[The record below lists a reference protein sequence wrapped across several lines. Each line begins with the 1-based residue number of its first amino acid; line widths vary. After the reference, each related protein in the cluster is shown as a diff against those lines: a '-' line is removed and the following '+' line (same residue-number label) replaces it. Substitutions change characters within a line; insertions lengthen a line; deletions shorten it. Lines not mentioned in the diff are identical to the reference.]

1 LTGVIGNVFAN
12 TLTLTG
18 TAGQTTLY
26 VTNNVFV
33 SDTVTKMI
41 DNTSLAM
48 YVGGGTITSVPTRAI
63 NTYSTSYPNF
73 LATGS
78 SHFYFNDSVKGAALP
93 SSAGAGA
100 SFGSS
105 VAFSA
110 DGNTALVG
118 APDALGGGYAAVYRF
133 TNGSWSATG
142 TPLAVTSGNFGS
154 SVALS
159 TDGNTALVGA
169 HTASS
174 STGYAAVYRFTN
186 GSWSAT
192 GTSLPS
198 SAGAG
203 AYFGSSVAFSADG
216 NTALVGALAAASYAG
231 YAAVYRFTNGSW
243 SAAAPLAVTSG
254 TFGNSVALS
263 SDGNT
268 ALVGAKSASGGGY
281 AAVYRF
287 TNGVWSAAEPL
298 AVTGTLFG
306 NSVALSADGNTALVG
321 APFDPSGG
329 AAAVFLTGPKFKVNN
344 TLVVYNNAV
353 GIAISTPTAN
363 LHVVGNIYASN
374 AVTTTNIFATNVYAS
389 GYVGIRTTSPIEVLD
404 VRGGSISLGTYNST
418 SSGRYVGYYNGTGG
432 NDCLVGMEI
441 ENTTLGGN
449 YSQKLHLRTHWF
461 GNNNGRRLTIDE
473 NGNVF
478 VAKNLTTSNPYW
490 FITYSSGGNAT
501 YTPTSGSWFS
511 STANGTIYGNSI
523 SVGGTALT
531 SAFNTTS
538 GTFTFPVAGTY
549 LISVPM
555 FINGAAAG
563 RYAIAT
569 FGSSIK
575 PISQYFEFT
584 STNLPTN
591 EMRTWTFVKQVNGND
606 TMYLSTPAGSITLYL
621 AETHTTLNIFK
632 VG

>member
-1 LTGVIGNVFAN
+1 MYTIKNTTGGCGVKNPIPPGNTGDVLYLVSSGVAGAATDVLYTGSGNLYVANSVTTTNVFAETLNATSTINVTGNIYASNAVTTTNLFAETLNATSTINVTGNIYASNAVTTTNLFAN
-12 TLTLTG
+12 TLNATSTINVTGNIYASNAVTTTNLFANTLNATSTVNVTGNIYASNAITTTNISCAGFTSNVSNTIFNYSTLTIPFIQATTLNVYASANVLTLSIPG
-18 TAGQTTLY
+18 SVGQTSLNVTGNIYTSNAVTTTNLFANTLNATSTINVTGNIYASNAVTTTNLFTAGITSNVTSTIFNSDTLTIPFVYSTTLNVASTSNLDV
-26 VTNNVFV
+26 VTI
-33 SDTVTKMI
+33 TGEPGL
-41 DNTSLAM
+41 TSL
-48 YVGGGTITSVPTRAI
+48 
-63 NTYSTSYPNF
+63 N
-73 LATGS
+73 
-78 SHFYFNDSVKGAALP
+78 
-93 SSAGAGA
+93 
-100 SFGSS
+100 
-105 VAFSA
+105 
-110 DGNTALVG
+110 
-118 APDALGGGYAAVYRF
+118 
-133 TNGSWSATG
+133 
-142 TPLAVTSGNFGS
+142 VT
-154 SVALS
+154 
-159 TDGNTALVGA
+159 
-169 HTASS
+169 
-174 STGYAAVYRFTN
+174 
-186 GSWSAT
+186 
-192 GTSLPS
+192 
-198 SAGAG
+198 
-203 AYFGSSVAFSADG
+203 
-216 NTALVGALAAASYAG
+216 
-231 YAAVYRFTNGSW
+231 
-243 SAAAPLAVTSG
+243 
-254 TFGNSVALS
+254 
-263 SDGNT
+263 
-268 ALVGAKSASGGGY
+268 
-281 AAVYRF
+281 
-287 TNGVWSAAEPL
+287 
-298 AVTGTLFG
+298 
-306 NSVALSADGNTALVG
+306 
-321 APFDPSGG
+321 
-329 AAAVFLTGPKFKVNN
+329 
-344 TLVVYNNAV
+344 
-353 GIAISTPTAN
+353 
-363 LHVVGNIYASN
+363 GNIYASN

-511 STANGTIYGNSI
+511 STANGTIYGNSVTI
-523 SVGGTALT
+523 GGTALT

-606 TMYLSTPAGSITLYL
+606 TMYLSTPGGSITLYL